1 MRQNFSE
8 FAEFRLSCKVW
19 FHLWLTVVLCWSW
32 LTCIQSNS
40 MVETRKTFPNS
51 LQSLNYFTMLFL
63 PVAFLNQVQRS
74 VKILL

>member
-1 MRQNFSE
+1 
-8 FAEFRLSCKVW
+8 
-19 FHLWLTVVLCWSW
+19 
-32 LTCIQSNS
+32 